1 MKRGL
6 VLLRFVSAVI
16 VLLFVVQ
23 VTECN
28 AQKNATKRFER
39 ETFGKSRRSKP
50 VKESG
55 ESKAAAKAM
64 KEQARKEARRE
75 KEDDKALRQLRD
87 RHYQI
92 QSEGTKMRMENN
104 NRNTAEKYKVKRQ
117 KQRRE
122 QTEPDL
128 KKPRQPAPDRTG
140 PKLKTKD
147 PSKQPEMKQQKQ
159 KARSKVKDPS
169 KQPVLK
175 QGKKRVKTVDP
186 KRQPKIKQHKVK
198 KY

>member
-6 VLLRFVSAVI
+6 VLLRFISAVI
-16 VLLFVVQ
+16 VLLFVVE
-23 VTECN
+23 VTECE

-39 ETFGKSRRSKP
+39 ETFGKSRRSAP
-50 VKESG
+50 VRESG

-75 KEDDKALRQLRD
+75 KENEKALKQMRE

-92 QSEGTKMRMENN
+92 QSEETKMRMDANS
-104 NRNTAEKYKVKRQ
+104 RNTADRYKAKREKE
-117 KQRRE
+117 RRE
-122 QTEPDL
+122 QTKPEL
-128 KKPRQPAPDRTG
+128 KKPQQPAPDRAG
-140 PKLKTKD
+140 VKPKTKN
-147 PSKQPEMKQQKQ
+147 P
-159 KARSKVKDPS
+159 A

-175 QGKKRVKTVDP
+175 QQKKKAKTINP
-186 KRQPKIKQHKVK
+186 KKQPKIKQHKVK